1 MAESVTP
8 LHVAAKFGHYEIC
21 QFIFNNIL
29 DHNHQRNDGCTPFD
43 NAVLF
48 GNLRVAKLI
57 FENNADD
64 PLNLGQTIRMNLF
77 FWILDMAILSYR
89 LYTNSFVQPID
100 SVFSILT
107 YWITAGLYFYM
118 IIFCL
123 FFLYELVN
131 CFENICKWIFA
142 PIKYKCNFSRELYWQ
157 VTTYRFTSLHYRFD
171 SGNKIILK
179 TFLKAIN
186 V

>member
-107 YWITAGLYFYM
+107 Y
-118 IIFCL
+118 
-123 FFLYELVN
+123 
-131 CFENICKWIFA
+131 
-142 PIKYKCNFSRELYWQ
+142 
-157 VTTYRFTSLHYRFD
+157 
-171 SGNKIILK
+171 
-179 TFLKAIN
+179 
-186 V
+186 